1 MKYAR
6 MPIEIES
13 PEQMGYDAVKFNLTE
28 SSFSDQVLGKLELD
42 LDNLV
47 LCYGDHLG
55 KRELRELLARE
66 HGVSPDEIIITA
78 GAAPALF
85 IVATTFLEKGDH
97 LLVEHPNYATNIETP
112 RAIGA
117 EVEFI
122 PLDFEKG
129 FQPDLADLERRIR
142 PSTRY
147 ISVTTPHNPTG
158 TLLTRASLDAL
169 VALAERKGICLL
181 VDETYRDMDFE
192 RTSPLAAT
200 LSPRVISVASLS
212 KSYGLPGIRI
222 GWLINRDPKLLEKFL
237 AAKEQIF
244 ICGSVVDE
252 EIACRYLKDRQAR
265 FALIKEEILGKRRIL
280 QEWYKSQSRL
290 EWVAPAAG
298 VVCFPR
304 IKANCKVNPADFYAR
319 LNDHYKTFVGP
330 GHWFEMDKRYMRIGY
345 GWPKEAELREG
356 LKNISSCLEDL
367 A

>member
-1 MKYAR
+1 MKYVR

-28 SSFSDQVLGKLELD
+28 SSFSDQVLGKLD
-42 LDNLV
+42 LHLNDLV

-55 KRELRELLARE
+55 KRELRELLASE
-66 HGVSPDEIIITA
+66 HGVSPEEVVITA

-85 IVATTFLEKGDH
+85 IVATTLLEKGGH

-122 PLDFEKG
+122 RLDFEQG
-129 FQPDLADLERRIR
+129 FQPDIADIERRIR
-142 PSTRY
+142 PATRY

-158 TLLTRASLDAL
+158 TVLTRASLDAL
-169 VALAERKGICLL
+169 VALAERKGIYLL
-181 VDETYRDMDFE
+181 VDETYRDMDFD
-192 RTSPLAAT
+192 RTLPLAAT

-252 EIACRYLKDRQAR
+252 EIAYRYLKDRPAR
-265 FALIKEEILGKRRIL
+265 FAAIRQEILAKRRIL
-280 QEWYKSQSRL
+280 QAWYKGQDRL
-290 EWVAPAAG
+290 EWVAPTAG

-304 IKANCKVNPADFYAR
+304 IKAGCKVKPEDFYAR
-319 LNDHYKTFVGP
+319 LNGFYKTFVGP

-345 GWPKEAELREG
+345 GWPGEAELREG
-356 LKNISSCLEDL
+356 LKNISSCLDDIS
-367 A
+367 